1 MYIKIQSRGIA
12 GGDNTGSCNAYVYY
26 LEHETIWK
34 KMNGKRKEILPFYDQ
49 DRGIVSPDTV
59 IQLID
64 SNKKGLHLDDAKF
77 YSIIINPSEKEIKAL
92 GKTREERL
100 DSMHKMVTLM
110 MDRYATGFD
119 KADIKGHQDLLFCY
133 TLHEYREDEN
143 GNLVPGLH
151 AQIIISRKDKTGRYK
166 ISPMTNHRQKSTGAI
181 KSGFDR
187 DIFYR
192 DCETIFDT
200 TFKYRRRKTE
210 SYDYLNTMK
219 HGTNEDKSAIIW
231 ASLQEEGIRETVSES
246 LSRRITR
253 LEQEAEVRR
262 FEEDKK
268 KRNKFWN
275 LYYSSYKPQLDTLCR
290 SCNDAFALY
299 SVTKDQY
306 GIVSD
311 ELDKRYQ
318 TLRKKYIELGRTRRD
333 MTQKE
338 TADDLIATF
347 FICAATGNVLAFLI
361 IAFLFILVQ
370 TERNLEED
378 SARREIREQIASIK
392 RDIETLSDAK
402 ETLYLQK
409 NTNLTMA
416 NKRKEDKLAFKV
428 KLNSLKEEMEKS
440 VIREEPMEIEKKA
453 RPSLAGT
460 PKLSHKPNKGV
471 KM

>member
-34 KMNGKRKEILPFYDQ
+34 KKNGKKKEILPFYDQ
-49 DRGIVSPDTV
+49 DGSIVSPDIV
-59 IQLID
+59 IQQID

-77 YSIIINPSEKEIKAL
+77 YSIIFNPSEKEIEKL
-92 GKTREERL
+92 GKTREEQL
-100 DSMHKMVTLM
+100 ASMHRMVTFM

-119 KADIKGHQDLLFCY
+119 KADIQDHRDLLFYY

-151 AQIIISRKDKTGRYK
+151 AHIIISRKDKTGRYK
-166 ISPMTNHRQKSTGAI
+166 ISPMTNHRQQSTGAI

-200 TFKYRRRKTE
+200 KYKYRRRMTE
-210 SYDYLNTMK
+210 SYDFLNTMK
-219 HGTNEDKSAIIW
+219 HGTNEDKTAIIW
-231 ASLQEEGIRETVSES
+231 ACLQEEGIRETVSES
-246 LSRRITR
+246 LSRRISR

-262 FEEDKK
+262 LEEDKK

-275 LYYSSYKPQLDTLCR
+275 QYYSSYKPQLDALSR

-299 SVTKDQY
+299 SETKDQY

-318 TLRKKYIELGRTRRD
+318 ALKKKYNELGRTRRD

-361 IAFLFILVQ
+361 IAFLFVLAQ
-370 TERNLEED
+370 AERNLEKD
-378 SARREIREQIASIK
+378 SARREIQEQIASIK
-392 RDIETLSDAK
+392 RDIEVLSDEK
-402 ETLYLQK
+402 EQLYLQK
-409 NTNLTMA
+409 TANLTIA
-416 NKRKEDKLAFKV
+416 NKRNEAKQAFKAE
-428 KLNSLKEEMEKS
+428 LNSLKEEMEKS
-440 VIREEPMEIEKKA
+440 VIREKPMEIEKNA
-453 RPSLAGT
+453 RPSLAGP
-460 PKLSHKPNKGV
+460 PKLSQKPNKGV